1 MMDGYSLTGSAK
13 RFVAN
18 ATGRPYGDEFF
29 AAQEKDSLAS
39 ARSVVPIVTGLLQ
52 PGSVLDV
59 GCGVGTWLSAFRE
72 AGIEDVLGIDGDYVP
87 RDRLKVPL
95 DAFQPVDISKRFD
108 LGRKFD
114 LAISL
119 EVGEHLPQSSAG
131 DFVGSLAAH
140 ADAVLFSAAIPNQ
153 RGSQHVNEQWQSW
166 WADRFAAQGMVAVD
180 CVRRK
185 VWDDPNVAWW
195 YAQNTLLYVRPP
207 VLAANDRLRLEH
219 EILGTGQL
227 SLVHPARYVKWRK
240 RWRDML
246 A

>member
-1 MMDGYSLTGSAK
+1 EG
-13 RFVAN
+13 FVA
-18 ATGRPYGDEFF
+18 
-29 AAQEKDSLAS
+29 
-39 ARSVVPIVTGLLQ
+39 
-52 PGSVLDV
+52 
-59 GCGVGTWLSAFRE
+59 
-72 AGIEDVLGIDGDYVP
+72 
-87 RDRLKVPL
+87 
-95 DAFQPVDISKRFD
+95 
-108 LGRKFD
+108 
-114 LAISL
+114 
-119 EVGEHLPQSSAG
+119 
-131 DFVGSLAAH
+131 SLAAH

-166 WADRFAAQGMVAVD
+166 WADRFATHGMVAVD